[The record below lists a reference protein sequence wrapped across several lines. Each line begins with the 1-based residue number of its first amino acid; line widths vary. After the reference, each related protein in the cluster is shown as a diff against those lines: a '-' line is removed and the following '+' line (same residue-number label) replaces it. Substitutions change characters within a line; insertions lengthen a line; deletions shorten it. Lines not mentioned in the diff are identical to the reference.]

1 MLSFSSC
8 EQNLEKTKKKK
19 KEFMSKSGF
28 PNKLNMIVVMD
39 NIRINLIKILK
50 NNI

>member
-1 MLSFSSC
+1 VSKIWK
-8 EQNLEKTKKKK
+8 KTKEKKK
-19 KEFMSKSGF
+19 DFMSKSGF

-39 NIRINLIKILK
+39 NIKINLIKILI